1 MCLLRYSAFLGVVMK
16 PAEIARL
23 IARRRFSKGSELHWV
38 PRDHRSASGYADS
51 VSFAP
56 VNRSLGRL
64 DWSVID
70 PMKVRVSKGASHFF
84 TGSEYFW
91 SRTRSHVWCESQFER
106 DELMWLDFGG
116 QVAKVWSQPFGVVF
130 GVRSPMAG
138 HWHVPDFLLQM
149 SDDSYAVRDVRPKE
163 RIDKSAQLQ
172 FDETAVVSATLGWH
186 YQVLSGHSIHATRVV
201 EWLSASR
208 HDRCRP
214 PADVEDRI
222 LDAATDSKTRREL
235 CELASPDCPPLACA
249 WVDNLAWR
257 RLLALD
263 LSAVFNSNA
272 LLTTAR
278 RERTDA
284 ISV

>member
-1 MCLLRYSAFLGVVMK
+1 MK

-23 IARRRFSKGSELHWV
+23 IASRRFSKDSELHWV
-38 PRDHRSASGYADS
+38 PRDHGSATGYADS
-51 VSFAP
+51 TSFAP
-56 VNRSLGRL
+56 VDRSLGRL

-116 QVAKVWSQPFGVVF
+116 QVERVWSQPFGLVF

-149 SDDSYAVRDVRPKE
+149 SDGSYAVRDVKPKE
-163 RIDKSAQLQ
+163 RIDEHAQLQ
-172 FDETAVVSATLGWH
+172 FDETARVSTTLGWH
-186 YQVLSGHSIHATRVV
+186 YLVLSGHSLHATRVV

-214 PADVEDRI
+214 SADIEDRL
-222 LDAATDSKTRREL
+222 LDAATHGKTRREL

-263 LSAVFNSNA
+263 LSSVFNSNA
-272 LLTTAR
+272 VLTTAHPG
-278 RERTDA
+278 EDGGDQCLMSA
-284 ISV
+284 S

>member
-1 MCLLRYSAFLGVVMK
+1 
-16 PAEIARL
+16 
-23 IARRRFSKGSELHWV
+23 
-38 PRDHRSASGYADS
+38 
-51 VSFAP
+51 
-56 VNRSLGRL
+56 
-64 DWSVID
+64 
-70 PMKVRVSKGASHFF
+70 
-84 TGSEYFW
+84 
-91 SRTRSHVWCESQFER
+91 
-106 DELMWLDFGG
+106 MWLDFGG

-186 YQVLSGHSIHATRVV
+186 YQVLFRPQHPCDPAWSNGCRRRVMTV
-201 EWLSASR
+201 A
-208 HDRCRP
+208 RP